1 MVSDAVVPPAEA
13 ELAAVAPAPVERE
26 TLPMNLAEMAMSD
39 ILVFPL
45 KEHRG
50 SQGHIVGK
58 QNR

>member
-13 ELAAVAPAPVERE
+13 ELAAAPVERE

-45 KEHRG
+45 KKHRG
-50 SQGHIVGK
+50 SQGKKAKHIK
-58 QNR
+58 EC